1 MRVKKV
7 KVGIKDIKT
16 SLHDFVRTCE
26 AIDRGE
32 KVKKETGVYFTSFK
46 VFRKALTPKRLELL
60 HIIKAKKPS
69 SINQLASIAK
79 RDIKNV
85 AEDVKHIAQIGLIEK
100 KKAKREI
107 TPSIGYDKIL
117 LEIAV

>member
-16 SLHDFVRTCE
+16 SLNDFVRTCE
-26 AIDRGE
+26 AIDWGE

-46 VFRKALTPKRLELL
+46 AFRKALTPKRLELL
-60 HIIKAKKPS
+60 HIIKAKKPP

-85 AEDVKHIAQIGLIEK
+85 AEDVKYLAQIGLIEK
-100 KKAKREI
+100 RRQKGRFLPLSNMIKF
-107 TPSIGYDKIL
+107 Y
-117 LEIAV
+117 